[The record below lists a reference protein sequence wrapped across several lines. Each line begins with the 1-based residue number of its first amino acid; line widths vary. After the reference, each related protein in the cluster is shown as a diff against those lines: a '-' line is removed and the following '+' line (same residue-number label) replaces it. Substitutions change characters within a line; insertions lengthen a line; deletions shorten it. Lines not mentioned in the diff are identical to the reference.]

1 MDELFDQLNDKSFS
15 GDDRRGDEF
24 ESPDRVSQL
33 VEPDRA
39 VEGSSSFSDPK
50 LIEALHRLALRKLPG
65 NRNWHNRE
73 DLVQSA
79 LQYLLEFSAK
89 REGKAPHSNFRPNDH
104 AWHAIQRVLRKL
116 RSKKESFSSRMPAF
130 SSLPEGKVVMPKSRP
145 SNHEFQARL
154 AIETAMA
161 KLDQR
166 SREIVLTQ
174 QSPDPDMTL
183 ERIAGYSRCSRGTVS
198 NVIKKFRQLLQK
210 TIDDQHLN

>member
-1 MDELFDQLNDKSFS
+1 MDSLFDQLNDKSFG
-15 GDDRRGDEF
+15 GDNQRENGF
-24 ESPDRVSQL
+24 ESPDRVFHL

-39 VEGSSSFSDPK
+39 VEGASSFSDPK
-50 LIEALHRLALRKLPG
+50 LMATLHRLALRYLPG

-79 LQYLLEFSAK
+79 LQYLLKLSAK
-89 REGKAPHSNFRPNDH
+89 HKGKAPLSDFRPNDH

-116 RSKKESFSSRMPAF
+116 RSKKDSFSSRMPAL

-166 SREIVLTQ
+166 PREIVLTQ

-183 ERIAGYSRCSRGTVS
+183 ERIAGYSRCSKATVS